1 MFMTLSDVLKEYGNR
16 DFNVIE
22 YRKTWSV
29 DSDDVDGLDG
39 MAQYK
44 NKMLISLDDGEYYF
58 MDEISK
64 HKLFRDDWLIVWR
77 G

>member
-1 MFMTLSDVLKEYGNR
+1 MTLSDVLKEYGNR

-22 YRKTWSV
+22 YRKVWSV

-44 NKMLISLDDGEYYF
+44 NKMLISLDGGSYYLK
-58 MDEISK
+58 DEIQK
-64 HKLFRDDWLIVWR
+64 HKLFRDDWLVVWR